1 MKGFCDGISYYT
13 EYRASIR
20 VFFPEGRE
28 VCQYCPFLR
37 HEDAF
42 NRFFVRLLRPHN
54 TTGYYHRS
62 GSVRAGAL
70 LFPPEGTPIPPIEPG
85 GEYDPFRKDDEK

>member
-42 NRFFVRLLRPHN
+42 NRFFCKATPATQYNWILSPERERPGWCPLVPARGN
-54 TTGYYHRS
+54 TDS
-62 GSVRAGAL
+62 A
-70 LFPPEGTPIPPIEPG
+70 
-85 GEYDPFRKDDEK
+85 D

>member
-1 MKGFCDGISYYT
+1 MGYPTTRNIAPAFACFFRKGVKYVNT
-13 EYRASIR
+13 AL
-20 VFFPEGRE
+20 
-28 VCQYCPFLR
+28 FLR

-42 NRFFVRLLRPHN
+42 NRFFCKATPATQYNWILSPERERP
-54 TTGYYHRS
+54 
-62 GSVRAGAL
+62 AGAR